1 MLLEL
6 QLMSYISS
14 QLAAGNSGFLSSYDR
29 DLGVPLELKQV
40 SQAFYCVMVENL
52 GILSNATG
60 ILGFLSS

>member
-1 MLLEL
+1 MLLKL

-40 SQAFYCVMVENL
+40 SQAFYCVMVENSGL
-52 GILSNATG
+52 LSNATG